1 MPVQMK
7 ASAATSLS
15 QAIQMQLAGVKQITI
30 SAPGVLLDQWTPDQ
44 LQVGLQAPTEQC
56 LAF

>member
-1 MPVQMK
+1 MSVQVK
-7 ASAATSLS
+7 ASAPTSLA

-44 LQVGLQAPTEQC
+44 LQVKVQAWTN
-56 LAF
+56 